1 MNNIFDIKRFG
12 NYFLYDLRRAKNNYG
27 LSLLLLGL
35 IPVILFV
42 AYVLLSLIGLL
53 FNSHANGIG
62 MMPDGMKFA
71 AVFTTIFVVI
81 LGAGAKIYGFVTEK
95 RAGSDFLMLPAS
107 TLEKW
112 LSMVLV
118 VCVVL
123 PVILFALQFVSDG
136 LLALIFPNTYGS
148 SLASFIDQDFIDGI
162 SAGLMEEEGLYINF
176 PAMMFLSWCQNV
188 LAFTLGAVCFKR
200 GKVGKTILC
209 LFGLGILFST
219 LMVLLVGN
227 TSIDTDR
234 FVSFFDSPEK
244 AFSAANWLINIFYII
259 VIGGLLGGLYYRLRT
274 IKQ

>member
-27 LSLLLLGL
+27 LSLLILGL

-42 AYVLLSLIGLL
+42 TYVLLTLIGLL
-53 FNSHANGIG
+53 FNSPAEGIG
-62 MMPDGMKFA
+62 MMPEGMKFA
-71 AVFTTIFVVI
+71 GVFTAILVVL

-107 TLEKW
+107 TCEKW
-112 LSMVLV
+112 LSLVLV
-118 VCVVL
+118 VCIVL
-123 PVILFALQFVSDG
+123 PVVLFALLYVSDG
-136 LLALIFPNTYGS
+136 LLALVFPNTYGS
-148 SLASFIDQDFIDGI
+148 SLAGFIDKDFVEGLT
-162 SAGLMEEEGLYINF
+162 AGLMDKDGLYINL
-176 PAMMFLSWCQNV
+176 PAILFLNWCENV
-188 LAFTLGAVCFKR
+188 LAFTLGAISFKR

-209 LFGLGILFST
+209 LFALGILFST

-227 TSIDTDR
+227 TNIDSDQ
-234 FVSFFDSPEK
+234 FISWFDSPDK
-244 AFSAANWLINIFYII
+244 AFSTANWILNILYIV